1 MSIIE
6 IFLKP
11 EVIWFIIGLALL
23 ISEFILPGVVIIFFG
38 IGAWV
43 TTIFILIF
51 GISLNYQLV
60 VFISTSLL
68 SLALLRK
75 FIKTLIYNR
84 KGSDLES
91 ILEEFIGKTAVV
103 QSEIKLGS
111 QGKIEFKG
119 SNWEAVSD
127 QEIKKG
133 EVVKIISK
141 DSIVMKVERIKI
153 KKPEEK

>member
-11 EVIWFIIGLALL
+11 EVIWFIIGLVLL
-23 ISEFILPGVVIIFFG
+23 ILEFILPGVVIIFFG

>member
-6 IFLKP
+6 IFLNP

>member
-1 MSIIE
+1 MPIIE
-6 IFLKP
+6 VLSKP
-11 EVIWFIIGLALL
+11 EVIWFIIGLIFL
-23 ISEFILPGVVIIFFG
+23 ILEFIIPGVVFILFG

-60 VFISTSLL
+60 VFISTSIL
-68 SLALLRK
+68 SLVLLRK
-75 FIKTLIYNR
+75 FIKTLIYNGKR
-84 KGSDLES
+84 GDTET

-103 QSEIKLGS
+103 ESEIKPGA
-111 QGKIEFKG
+111 QGKIDFKG

-133 EVVKIISK
+133 KAVKIVGK
-141 DSIVMKVERIKI
+141 DSIVMKVEPLNIKNT
-153 KKPEEK
+153 EEK

>member
-11 EVIWFIIGLALL
+11 EVIWFIIGLVLL
-23 ISEFILPGVVIIFFG
+23 ILEFILPGVVIIFFG

-153 KKPEEK
+153 KKPEER

>member
-1 MSIIE
+1 M
-6 IFLKP
+6 KP
-11 EVIWFIIGLALL
+11 EVIWFIIGLVLL
-23 ISEFILPGVVIIFFG
+23 ILEFILPGVVIIFFG

>member
-68 SLALLRK
+68 SLALLRN
-75 FIKTLIYNR
+75 FIDAIPKLVVIREAPFLILCR
-84 KGSDLES
+84 
-91 ILEEFIGKTAVV
+91 
-103 QSEIKLGS
+103 
-111 QGKIEFKG
+111 
-119 SNWEAVSD
+119 
-127 QEIKKG
+127 
-133 EVVKIISK
+133 
-141 DSIVMKVERIKI
+141 
-153 KKPEEK
+153 

>member
-11 EVIWFIIGLALL
+11 EVIWFIIGLVLL
-23 ISEFILPGVVIIFFG
+23 VLEFILPGVVIIFFG